1 MMKCIIKK
9 EGSEICSAELANTFI
24 KRALGLM
31 FRKSLGENEGMLIEF
46 SKSISS
52 RDIHSFFMRFPIELI
67 FIDESNKIAEIAQL
81 KPWSYCSPKEKAAL
95 KYVLEVNSGFSS
107 KNNIKTGDTL
117 EIEFSH

>member
-1 MMKCIIKK
+1 MNCVIKK
-9 EGSEICSAELANTFI
+9 SGKEICRAELASTFL

-52 RDIHSFFMRFPIELI
+52 RSIHGFFMRFPVELI
-67 FIDESNKIAEIAQL
+67 FMDESSKIAEIALL
-81 KPWSYCSPKEKAAL
+81 KPWSYYSPKESANL
-95 KYVLEVNSGFSS
+95 KYVLEVNNGFSS
-107 KNNIKTGDTL
+107 KNSIKTGDIL